1 MAYFEKRGALLVGSG
16 ISIPGGYPSVHELTS
31 TILAGSGAFKHTD
44 NSYYVDPN
52 RQEVCSHVEK
62 AIAILKRLKQTLDPS
77 HQQYEFCGREA
88 NYEDLVYIVRQL
100 HDFALGEIENPVVGP
115 FLRQIFSVASSSH
128 ATYGHYDDIG
138 NQMEEAENY
147 VRDMVWRCLNKEANK
162 NDHLDLFLAALQD
175 KSARAFAIGTLNH
188 DTHFESYLAKAGV
201 RLWDGFGQEESEV
214 RYWSRDDIDLG
225 DEEVPFIKL
234 HGSIDWFNFRP
245 HNGTAFY
252 DDRIGIP
259 LTNDIWH
266 TRGEDGCF
274 QTLLSERPLMLT
286 GTFNKYIDYASELFS
301 TIHARWRARLN
312 ASDRLVI
319 CGYGFGDRGINAQ
332 IIEWVYGNRDRKLLI
347 INPNIAELKN
357 RCRGAVRNKWDRWVD
372 DGVLQTVDA
381 QVQDVESALVSKFFS
396 A

>member
-1 MAYFEKRGALLVGSG
+1 
-16 ISIPGGYPSVHELTS
+16 
-31 TILAGSGAFKHTD
+31 
-44 NSYYVDPN
+44 
-52 RQEVCSHVEK
+52 
-62 AIAILKRLKQTLDPS
+62 
-77 HQQYEFCGREA
+77 
-88 NYEDLVYIVRQL
+88 
-100 HDFALGEIENPVVGP
+100 
-115 FLRQIFSVASSSH
+115 
-128 ATYGHYDDIG
+128 
-138 NQMEEAENY
+138 MEEAENY